1 MNGYS
6 CLTMLQIMLVFS
18 NLSLLGNVLQQTL
31 GIKKDRFDFLH
42 HICGPDVH
50 CFCPPGEKIIF
61 LMMHNCSANWIILM
75 MSQLNRIVWLVK
87 IDVDRSSDFLT
98 HVKYTHI
105 VFSCNANFWLVY
117 LLSDA
122 RFDWL
127 LGNTVVQ
134 SMYWENIYQPCYK
147 QTTFNFLCN
156 VIGEIFL

>member
-1 MNGYS
+1 MPLV
-6 CLTMLQIMLVFS
+6 CLETSFEK
-18 NLSLLGNVLQQTL
+18 TL
-31 GIKKDRFDFLH
+31 GIKKDRFDLWTWCALFLSTRR
-42 HICGPDVH
+42 
-50 CFCPPGEKIIF
+50 EKNF

-98 HVKYTHI
+98 HLKYTHI
-105 VFSCNANFWLVY
+105 VFSYNANFWLVY

-127 LGNTVVQ
+127 SGNTVVQ

-147 QTTFNFLCN
+147 QTKFTFLCN
-156 VIGEIFL
+156 VIREFCL